1 MPTVSYTH
9 LYLGHLMGVHIEA
22 DMRTA
27 IFAHMQKLG
36 FSFYD
41 KNRTGLLMSR
51 VTTDL
56 FDITELAHHGPED
69 LFISI
74 VTLTGSFLVLWN
86 IQKKLALVLMIA
98 VPMIVLFVAMRRRNM
113 MKVSR
118 DVKRRTAGI
127 NAVSYTHLDVYKR
140 QRIQRHRVNAGRSLP
155 SQIGALPIGILNRH
169 LGQQFGLLV
178 FGRVKIE
185 ELIFHISFK
194 IADSNPAPSVVPFL
208 NDCDRASIV
217 IFAER
222 RAVRRFFRAQIQS
235 IRRNRIM
242 NLRRRIAVV
251 VIARPL
257 IQHRGVSRYKP
268 GIFPNLNAVSYTHLD
283 VYKRQLHHRRGLRQ
297 GLCEEQGHGVC
308 RAGRGESAD

>member
-1 MPTVSYTH
+1 MLSAFLSGRFKAESGH
-9 LYLGHLMGVHIEA
+9 EILGHHKA
-22 DMRTA
+22 DLPVNQ
-27 IFAHMQKLG
+27 HMAP
-36 FSFYD
+36 FSRYAQHP
-41 KNRTGLLMSR
+41 NLRS
-51 VTTDL
+51 V
-56 FDITELAHHGPED
+56 
-69 LFISI
+69 
-74 VTLTGSFLVLWN
+74 
-86 IQKKLALVLMIA
+86 
-98 VPMIVLFVAMRRRNM
+98 
-113 MKVSR
+113 
-118 DVKRRTAGI
+118 
-127 NAVSYTHLDVYKR
+127 
-140 QRIQRHRVNAGRSLP
+140 RIQRHRVNAGRSLP

-235 IRRNRIM
+235 IRRNRIV

-257 IQHRGVSRYKP
+257 IQHRAGTNPVYSR
-268 GIFPNLNAVSYTHLD
+268 I
-283 VYKRQLHHRRGLRQ
+283 
-297 GLCEEQGHGVC
+297 
-308 RAGRGESAD
+308 